1 MVDIFI
7 FKVTVQRGKAFYR
20 LQEDPQGDSMGGGWG
35 RSKRRGSEIRSQ
47 HWSLPRKKLQNK
59 KQTREERTENKYKRK
74 ILYQYSYEKIH
85 QDLVTGC
92 MLMIRKKM
100 SRMTY
105 SFFQL
110 NEYFHLSQTGI
121 GQLRKDLE
129 EKINE
134 L

>member
-1 MVDIFI
+1 M
-7 FKVTVQRGKAFYR
+7 Y
-20 LQEDPQGDSMGGGWG
+20 GGGA
-35 RSKRRGSEIRSQ
+35 
-47 HWSLPRKKLQNK
+47 
-59 KQTREERTENKYKRK
+59 REEAQRLEVSIGVYQERNYKIKSRK
-74 ILYQYSYEKIH
+74 ILYQYNYEKIH

-110 NEYFHLSQTGI
+110 NEYSQTGI